1 MICET
6 HPLTDAFGASHH
18 SRIHAHGMTQQ
29 QAAAGVVV
37 VVVVVQKLRSQR
49 TQNGASGGLC
59 RVGPSHTHDA
69 RLAQP
74 CLAKHRQRM
83 PLGHATILSRLVTAG
98 WGEGRGG
105 GGWL

>member
-1 MICET
+1 MICDT
-6 HPLTDAFGASHH
+6 QPLTDAFGASHH
-18 SRIHAHGMTQQ
+18 SRIHDHGMTQQ
-29 QAAAGVVV
+29 QAAAGVV
-37 VVVVVQKLRSQR
+37 QQLRS
-49 TQNGASGGLC
+49 QNGASGGLC

-98 WGEGRGG
+98 WGEE

>member
-1 MICET
+1 
-6 HPLTDAFGASHH
+6 
-18 SRIHAHGMTQQ
+18 MTQQ

-37 VVVVVQKLRSQR
+37 VVVGAEAQKSKDR
-49 TQNGASGGLC
+49 TEHQEDCAVLA
-59 RVGPSHTHDA
+59 RPTPHDA

-98 WGEGRGG
+98 WGGEGVVALNAG
-105 GGWL
+105 